1 MSYTIKQVSDMMG
14 ISVSTLRYYD
24 KEGLLPF
31 IERKENGSRV
41 FKDEDLKSLEII
53 FCMKSSGV
61 PIKDIKRYMDMC
73 LEGDSTLKD
82 RLDIFLNRREVV
94 KEQIKELNKIMNV
107 IEYKINYYEK
117 AIQYGTE
124 EIHKKKI

>member
-31 IERKENGSRV
+31 IERKENGTRV
-41 FKDEDLKSLEII
+41 FKDADLKSLEII

-73 LEGDSTLKD
+73 LERDSTLKD

-107 IEYKINYYEK
+107 IEYKIDYYEK

>member
-53 FCMKSSGV
+53 LCMKSSGA
-61 PIKDIKRYMDMC
+61 PIKDIKRYIDMC

-82 RLDIFLNRREVV
+82 RLEIFLNRREVV
-94 KEQIKELNKIMNV
+94 KEQMKELNKIMSV
-107 IEYKINYYEK
+107 LEYKINYYEK

>member
-31 IERKENGSRV
+31 IERKENGTRV
-41 FKDEDLKSLEII
+41 FKDADLKSLEII

-82 RLDIFLNRREVV
+82 RLEIFLNRREVV
-94 KEQIKELNKIMNV
+94 KEQMKELNKIMSV
-107 IEYKINYYEK
+107 LEYKINYYEK

>member
-1 MSYTIKQVSDMMG
+1 MMG

-53 FCMKSSGV
+53 LCMKSSGA

-82 RLDIFLNRREVV
+82 RLEIFLNRREVV
-94 KEQIKELNKIMNV
+94 KEQMKELNKIMSV
-107 IEYKINYYEK
+107 LEYKINYYEK